1 VASEDNSGEDSPS
14 GEPSR
19 YQVPAGSL
27 KARLAQDMRA
37 ALKAGEKVRLS
48 TLRLLSAAVTN
59 REVELG
65 HPVTDE
71 EFLSVANREVKR
83 RREAIEA
90 YTAAGREDR
99 AATEQDE
106 QHVLE
111 AYLPAG
117 LSEQEVD
124 ALIEEAVVATGAGGP
139 ADLGKVMGL
148 VMAKAKGR
156 VDGKLVQSRVRS
168 RLGA

>member
-1 VASEDNSGEDSPS
+1 MASEDKSGDDSPS
-14 GEPSR
+14 REPSR

-27 KARLAQDMRA
+27 KARLAHDMRT

-71 EFLSVANREVKR
+71 EFVGVANREVKR

-90 YTAAGREDR
+90 YTAGGRADR
-99 AATEQDE
+99 AATEREE

-117 LSEQEVD
+117 LSDLEID
-124 ALIEEAVVATGAGGP
+124 ALIEEAVGATGAAGP
-139 ADLGKVMGL
+139 GDVGKVMGV

-156 VDGKLVQSRVRS
+156 VDGKLVQARVRS